1 MLLFIKRELTI
12 MKRLINFTSIF
23 FTSLTLVGCA
33 GYISGIQ
40 DHNTLGAIW
49 NGPSSS
55 NGYVGELAAF
65 SGTGYPQVEQ
75 RAILN
80 CSSYGGLKGQPT
92 KSRPDNPLA
101 GTTYWKY
108 QCNGMQAQSYSMPT
122 ASPVQKP
129 PVTTSLPIEEAK
141 SKCVELGFK
150 QGTEQFGN
158 CVLKFTK

>member
-1 MLLFIKRELTI
+1 
-12 MKRLINFTSIF
+12 MKRLASFASI
-23 FTSLTLVGCA
+23 LLIQIPLLGCA

-40 DHNTLGAIW
+40 DHNTFGAIW
-49 NGPSSS
+49 KGPSSS

-75 RAILN
+75 RASQN

-108 QCNGMQAQSYSMPT
+108 QCNGMQSYSAPP

-129 PVTTSLPIEEAK
+129 PVTTLLSIEQAK
-141 SKCVELGFK
+141 SKCVDLGFK

>member
-1 MLLFIKRELTI
+1 MKKFLIFI
-12 MKRLINFTSIF
+12 SIF
-23 FTSLTLVGCA
+23 LAQSVLVGCA
-33 GYISGIQ
+33 GYTSGIQ
-40 DHNTLGAIW
+40 DHNTFAAIW

-75 RAILN
+75 RAALN
-80 CSSYGGLKGQPT
+80 CSSYGGLKDKPW

-108 QCNGMQAQSYSMPT
+108 QCNGMLAQSYSMPS
-122 ASPVQKP
+122 ASPAQRP
-129 PVTTSLPIEEAK
+129 PAPTSLSIEQAK
-141 SKCVELGFK
+141 SKCIDLGFK